1 MDKSQ
6 IAKLDSRYNV
16 RLRDYQIEAIDS
28 WLDNGRKSILAMAT
42 GTGKTITAIAA
53 MLQLAEENRR
63 DSKSSIFV
71 IVCPYI
77 HLVDQWDRSL
87 RRFGQSPVRGYLSRR
102 KWLPDFEHLVKSI
115 DLLPGRFG
123 FVVTTNSTFASVD
136 FQKCMKRS
144 GKALV
149 LVGDEVHNL
158 GAKWLRELL
167 PANASSRLGLSA
179 TPERWLDLKGTEA
192 LRTFFGPESY
202 SLGIKES
209 IKRNILVPYDY
220 HPRACRLTQLET
232 DEYGEVTQQLIRLLR
247 GRDFDQLNKSES
259 IEAAKFIRIRS
270 SITGNAAS
278 KIPAMRQ
285 AISDLRFDERLL
297 VFCAE
302 GFSNNY
308 PGGKQTD
315 FVVDDLRNIGIS
327 SKKYESETP
336 ARERLEILR
345 DFATGKLKAIVS
357 MRCLDEGVDIPEARD
372 AIFLASGSN
381 PRQFVQRRG
390 RVLRQSDGKN
400 FATIVDLFVLTAPGL
415 GREVME
421 FELNL
426 VRRELDRVAEF
437 IDASRNKVSGLLAL
451 REIRKEYGI
460 HE

>member
-1 MDKSQ
+1 MDESQ
-6 IAKLDSRYNV
+6 IAKLESSYNV

-28 WLDNGRKSILAMAT
+28 WLEKDRKSILAMAT

-53 MLQLAEENRR
+53 MLQLAEDNRR

-87 RRFGQSPVRGYLSRR
+87 RRFGQSPIRGYLARR
-102 KWLPDFEHLVKSI
+102 KWLPDFELMVQRI
-115 DLLPGRFG
+115 NLLPGRFG

-136 FQKCMKRS
+136 FQQCMRRS
-144 GKALV
+144 GNALV

-158 GAKWLRELL
+158 GAKWLRDLL
-167 PANASSRLGLSA
+167 PENASSRLGLSA
-179 TPERWLDLKGTEA
+179 TPERWLDKQGTES
-192 LRTFFGPESY
+192 LRTYFGPESY

-209 IKRNILVPYDY
+209 IKRKILVPYDY

-232 DEYGEVTQQLIRLLR
+232 DEFGEVTQQLIRLLR
-247 GRDFDQLNKSES
+247 GRDFDQLNKSET
-259 IEAAKFIRIRS
+259 IEAAKFIRVRA
-270 SITGNAAS
+270 SITGNASS
-278 KIPAMRQ
+278 KIPAMRK
-285 AISDLRFDERLL
+285 AISDFKFDKRLL

-302 GFSNNY
+302 GFSQNY

-327 SKKYESETP
+327 SKKYESDTP
-336 ARERLEILR
+336 PRERMEILK
-345 DFATGKLKAIVS
+345 DFTAGKTDAIVS
-357 MRCLDEGVDIPEARD
+357 MRCLDEGVDIPAARD

-390 RVLRQSDGKN
+390 RVLRKSENKE

-415 GREVME
+415 GREIMD

-426 VRRELDRVAEF
+426 VKRELDRVAEF
-437 IDASRNKVSGLLAL
+437 VDASRNRVSGLTAL
-451 REIRKEYGI
+451 REIKKEYGI
-460 HE
+460 YD